1 MPNCIISVSDKTNL
15 DILCNYILEKGY
27 TIYSTGGTYK
37 YIVDNVDN
45 KYHQNIISI
54 TKLTGFPEILG
65 GRVKT
70 LHPKIY
76 GGLLCDRD
84 NESHLE
90 NIKEHDITQFSLVVV
105 NLYPF
110 QKQDMGEID
119 IENIDI
125 GGVSLIRASSKNYKY
140 ISILTSPTQYDDFM
154 VNSNHNLINLIY
166 RKNLAKYGF
175 EHTFNYDKNICE
187 AFHLNCNNNEAD
199 EPSNKMIKYE
209 LKYGLN
215 PHQKPSYFE
224 YPEDSLTI
232 INGNLGYI
240 NVLDFIHGWLMARE
254 IEDATKYICFLSMKH
269 TSPAGAGIG
278 NDILQETMDIFGVD
292 KYTRDNMTP
301 CARAY
306 IKSRNSDP
314 LSSFGDFICCSS
326 NVDTLTAELIKKEV
340 CDGIIAVD
348 FSVEAL
354 EILKS
359 KKGGKFIIIKM
370 DLNYY
375 QKMNKEGWQ
384 DKKEIYG
391 MTLSQPYNDY
401 IPKLELLNIDGIM
414 AYSILK
420 YSQSNNVSMVYN
432 GQLLGL
438 GCGQQNRVGC
448 VKLAGEKALIWR
460 LRNHPKTIE
469 YYKSLDSGLK
479 RQEKVNL
486 VYDFIYKNRKQIQSD
501 LNNIELTLGSDGFFP
516 FVDNII
522 EAKKFGVCKII
533 QPGGSIM
540 DDSVKEECDKLGI
553 TMVNI
558 GKRMFYH

>member
-1 MPNCIISVSDKTNL
+1 MS
-15 DILCNYILEKGY
+15 
-27 TIYSTGGTYK
+27 
-37 YIVDNVDN
+37 
-45 KYHQNIISI
+45 
-54 TKLTGFPEILG
+54 
-65 GRVKT
+65 
-70 LHPKIY
+70 
-76 GGLLCDRD
+76 
-84 NESHLE
+84 ESE
-90 NIKEHDITQFSLVVV
+90 NIV
-105 NLYPF
+105 
-110 QKQDMGEID
+110 
-119 IENIDI
+119 
-125 GGVSLIRASSKNYKY
+125 
-140 ISILTSPTQYDDFM
+140 
-154 VNSNHNLINLIY
+154 
-166 RKNLAKYGF
+166 
-175 EHTFNYDKNICE
+175 
-187 AFHLNCNNNEAD
+187 
-199 EPSNKMIKYE
+199 KYE

-224 YPEDSLTI
+224 YPKDSLI
-232 INGNLGYI
+232 IVNGTLGYI

-254 IEDATKYICFLSMKH
+254 IEDATNHICFLSMKH

-278 NDILQETMDIFGVD
+278 NDILDETLDIFGVD

-326 NVDTLTAELIKKEV
+326 TVDTLTAKLIKKEV

-348 FSVEAL
+348 YSEEAM

-370 DLNYY
+370 NIDYY
-375 QKMNKEGWQ
+375 RKMNVEGWH

-391 MTLSQPYNDY
+391 MKLSQPYNDY
-401 IPKLELLNIDGIM
+401 IPNSEYLNLKGIDGIKGVEGVEGVDGIM

-460 LRNHPKTIE
+460 LRHHPKTIE
-469 YYKSLDSGLK
+469 YYKNLDSGLK

-486 VYDFIYKNRKQIQSD
+486 VYDFIYKNRKQIQTD
-501 LNNIELTLGSDGFFP
+501 LNDIEITLGSDGFFP